1 VNIRV
6 LSMVLRVLFVVQ
18 LILGIFFWFGAAEG
32 LVGIH
37 MLIGICFV
45 AVFWLIGVAYALRG
59 GSLTFVLGTFVL
71 GLILA
76 LYGMFQT
83 RLLTGS
89 GHWIVQV
96 VHLLL
101 AVLAIGVAE
110 MIAGRAQ
117 RTQAA

>member
-1 VNIRV
+1 
-6 LSMVLRVLFVVQ
+6 
-18 LILGIFFWFGAAEG
+18 
-32 LVGIH
+32 

-59 GSLTFVLGTFVL
+59 GSLGYVLGTFVL

-89 GHWIVQV
+89 GHWLVQV

-101 AVLAIGVAE
+101 AVLAIGMAE

-117 RTQAA
+117 RMQAA

>member
-1 VNIRV
+1 
-6 LSMVLRVLFVVQ
+6 MVLRVLFVVQ

-32 LVGIH
+32 LVGVH

-59 GSLTFVLGTFVL
+59 GSLGYVLGTFVL

-89 GHWIVQV
+89 GHWLLQGG
-96 VHLLL
+96 HLRPRGLPFGMC
-101 AVLAIGVAE
+101 GVD
-110 MIAGRAQ
+110 
-117 RTQAA
+117 